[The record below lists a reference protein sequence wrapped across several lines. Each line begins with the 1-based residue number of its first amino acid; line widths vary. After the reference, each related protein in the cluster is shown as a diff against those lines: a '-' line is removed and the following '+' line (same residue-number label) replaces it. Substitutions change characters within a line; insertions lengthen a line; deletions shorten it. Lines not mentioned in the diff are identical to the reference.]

1 MLVQRCTH
9 TKNLVE
15 GRKVY
20 AHLSKSGLKADM
32 YLLTAVLS
40 MFCKCGSFTEAC
52 QVFDMMQERDVFTW
66 TLMLAAY
73 AKHGLGEEGFKLY
86 EQVRDEELKFDK
98 IMYTSVVSVCASLGD
113 LEKAKSVH
121 QDIIRRGIE
130 LDAILE
136 ANLVHMYARC
146 GSMKLAH
153 EIFDKMVK
161 RNFVAW
167 TAMIAGSAQHGTIS
181 ETFEFFQQ
189 MQQEHVKPD
198 SITYISLLNA
208 CTSPAAL
215 KKGQWVYNHIIQ
227 AGLEGDVRL
236 RNALINMFTK
246 CGSIQDAQQ
255 AFDRMKF
262 RDVISWNTMINSYA
276 EHGPYGKA
284 IEVFHQM
291 QQEGIDPDRVTFIC
305 FLKACA
311 NQASLAEGKWAH
323 GKIQLAG
330 LGSDLRVGTALIDMY
345 AKCGSIVDALHVFH
359 MMPER
364 NTVTW
369 SAMIVGLGQHG
380 HGRDALQ
387 HYHQMLSEGV
397 KPDVVT
403 FTGVLSACSHA
414 GLVEEGLG
422 YFSSMSKDHGIS
434 PAFEHFG
441 CVVDLLARA
450 GQLEK
455 TDDFLNKMPQPPAAA
470 TWKAVL
476 GACSLHSD
484 LKLAE
489 HAAQMLLALE
499 LQDAVAYVSLSH
511 VYTSAGLQQ
520 KVTLLWKLMQDKG
533 LEDERT
539 LLCDK
544 EKLSIVFSTPP
555 DGVVYIRK
563 NQGVCDDC
571 HTVTKSVSKLHGWEK
586 IATTSCHFHHFRDR
600 DTVFW

>member
-1 MLVQRCTH
+1 MSRFMLNVVIRRRRRSYGAVGVLLEAVVPGLNHNGLLCLEFVRH
-9 TKNLVE
+9 NISLAVVSDRE
-15 GRKVY
+15 
-20 AHLSKSGLKADM
+20 SG
-32 YLLTAVLS
+32 TTS
-40 MFCKCGSFTEAC
+40 PHNRFTENNVGNRTGNSSSGSAAANVTASKEPSTGVHTTVSSDLVATRAALIDTGHHRSPGML
-52 QVFDMMQERDVFTW
+52 QKLEQQGISVTAAISERDVFTW

-73 AKHGLGEEGFKLY
+73 AKHGLGGEGFKLY

-136 ANLVHMYARC
+136 GNLVHMYARC
-146 GSMKLAH
+146 RSMKLAH

-181 ETFEFFQQ
+181 ETFELFQQ

-236 RNALINMFTK
+236 GNALINMFTK

-291 QQEGIDPDRVTFIC
+291 QQEGIDPDRVTFVC

-387 HYHQMLSEGV
+387 HYHQMLSEG
-397 KPDVVT
+397 
-403 FTGVLSACSHA
+403 
-414 GLVEEGLG
+414 
-422 YFSSMSKDHGIS
+422 
-434 PAFEHFG
+434 
-441 CVVDLLARA
+441 
-450 GQLEK
+450 QLEK

-470 TWKAVL
+470 TWKAML
-476 GACSLHSD
+476 GACSLHID

-520 KVTLLWKLMQDKG
+520 KATLLWKLMQDKG
-533 LEDERT
+533 VRAQLD
-539 LLCDK
+539 
-544 EKLSIVFSTPP
+544 
-555 DGVVYIRK
+555 
-563 NQGVCDDC
+563 
-571 HTVTKSVSKLHGWEK
+571 
-586 IATTSCHFHHFRDR
+586 
-600 DTVFW
+600 